1 VGRTLRAPVRRR
13 PDRDG
18 TTFVTTSICLAPAR
32 TIAYPQG
39 GGHLWVYLQWAL
51 GLRALGCRVIW
62 LEGIDPTD
70 SGHASREKVAALRA
84 RLQPYGFA
92 ESLALFSLDG
102 GPVPRDVA
110 DVALDLEAAGEAD
123 LLLNLWHSL
132 PASVVS
138 RFRRSAFV
146 DTDPGLLQVW
156 ITRGDVRVAPHHIS
170 FTIGET
176 VGTPEA
182 LFPDC
187 GLRWHYTRPPVFL
200 LQWPLTPVSSSA
212 PYTTVTHWWG
222 STFEFQGRT
231 INEEKHVSFLEYK
244 DLPSRTTAR
253 LELAIC
259 LAEHYEEWRARMEPL
274 GWKIREAW
282 EVTATPD
289 RYRAYVQQSRGEFS
303 CAKPSCVTLAN
314 AWISDRTLCYLASGK
329 PAVVQHTGQSRL
341 LPDAEG
347 LFRFRNMDEAVR
359 ALSAAES
366 DYARHSRLAR
376 ALAEE
381 FDARR
386 VVARV
391 LERALATG
399 RADRSERADRVG
411 TGS

>member
-1 VGRTLRAPVRRR
+1 VSTAVC
-13 PDRDG
+13 
-18 TTFVTTSICLAPAR
+18 IAPAR

-62 LEGIDPTD
+62 LEGIDPHD
-70 SGHASREKVAALRA
+70 PLHDSREKVAALKL
-84 RLQPYGFA
+84 RLRPYGLA
-92 ESLALFSLDG
+92 ESLALFSLNG
-102 GPVPRDVA
+102 GPLPRGVA
-110 DVALDLEAAGEAD
+110 DGALDLEAAAEAD

-138 RFRRSAFV
+138 RFRRTAFV
-146 DTDPGLLQVW
+146 DTDPGLLQIW
-156 ITRGDVRVAPHHIS
+156 MTRGDVQLAPHQIS

-200 LQWPLTPVSSSA
+200 LQWPSLPVTSSA

-244 DLPSRTTAR
+244 DLPSRTTVR

-259 LAEHYEEWRARMEPL
+259 LAEHFEDWRARMEPL

-282 EVTATPD
+282 EVSATPD
-289 RYRAYVQQSRGEFS
+289 RYRAYIQQSRGEFS
-303 CAKPSCVTLAN
+303 CAKPVCMTLAN

-329 PAVVQHTGQSRL
+329 PAVVQHTGKSRL

-359 ALSAAES
+359 ALSAAEA

-376 ALAEE
+376 ELAEE

-391 LERALATG
+391 LERALATS
-399 RADRSERADRVG
+399 RADRSVRADRAG
-411 TGS
+411 TRS

>member
-1 VGRTLRAPVRRR
+1 MS
-13 PDRDG
+13 
-18 TTFVTTSICLAPAR
+18 TTICLAPAR

-62 LEGIDPTD
+62 LEGIDPSD
-70 SGHASREKVAALRA
+70 SDLDSLEKVAALKL
-84 RLQPYGFA
+84 RLQPYGLA
-92 ESLALFSLDG
+92 ESLALFSLTG
-102 GPVPRDVA
+102 GPLPREVA
-110 DVALDLEAAGEAD
+110 DGALDLEAAAEAD

-156 ITRGDVRVAPHHIS
+156 MTRGDVRVAPHHIS

-182 LFPDC
+182 RFPDC
-187 GLRWHYTRPPVFL
+187 GIRWHHTRPPVFL
-200 LQWPLTPVSSSA
+200 REWPSARVGPSA

-222 STFEFQGRT
+222 STFEFEGRT
-231 INEEKHVSFLEYK
+231 INEEKCVSFLEYQ
-244 DLPSRTTAR
+244 DLPSKTSVR

-259 LAEHYEEWRARMEPL
+259 LAEHYEEWRARMEPR

-282 EVTATPD
+282 DVSATPE

-303 CAKPSCVTLAN
+303 CVKPSCVTLAN

-329 PAVVQHTGQSRL
+329 PAVVQHTGKSRV

-359 ALSAAES
+359 ALSTVES
-366 DYARHSRLAR
+366 DYGRHARLAR
-376 ALAEE
+376 ELAAQ
-381 FDARR
+381 FDARD

-391 LERALATG
+391 LERALAATG
-399 RADRSERADRVG
+399 SDRERAATAGARA
-411 TGS
+411 

>member
-1 VGRTLRAPVRRR
+1 MS
-13 PDRDG
+13 
-18 TTFVTTSICLAPAR
+18 TTVCLAPAR
-32 TIAYPQG
+32 TVAYPQG
-39 GGHLWVYLQWAL
+39 GGHLWVYLQWAH

-62 LEGIDPTD
+62 LEGIDPCD
-70 SGHASREKVAALRA
+70 SELDSREKVAALKL
-84 RLQPYGFA
+84 RLQPHGLA
-92 ESLALFSLDG
+92 ESVALFSLNDG
-102 GPVPRDVA
+102 PLPRGVA
-110 DVALDLEAAGEAD
+110 DGALDLEAAAEAD

-138 RFRRSAFV
+138 RFRRTAFV
-146 DTDPGLLQVW
+146 DTDPGLLQIW
-156 ITRGDVRVAPHHIS
+156 MTRGDVQVAPHHIS

-200 LQWPLTPVSSSA
+200 PQWPATPVDSSA

-231 INEEKHVSFLEYK
+231 INEEKNVSFLEYR
-244 DLPSRTTAR
+244 DLPYRTTVR

-259 LAEHYEEWRARMEPL
+259 LAEHYEDWRARMEPL
-274 GWKIREAW
+274 GWKIRDAW
-282 EVTATPD
+282 EVSATPD
-289 RYRAYVQQSRGEFS
+289 RYRAYIQQSRGEFS
-303 CAKPSCVTLAN
+303 CAKPVCMTLAN

-329 PAVVQHTGQSRL
+329 PAVVQHTGKSRL

-366 DYARHSRLAR
+366 DYARHSRHAR
-376 ALAEE
+376 SLAEE

-391 LERALATG
+391 LERALATS
-399 RADRSERADRVG
+399 RAERLERADRTG
-411 TGS
+411 TRS

>member
-1 VGRTLRAPVRRR
+1 MSTAV
-13 PDRDG
+13 
-18 TTFVTTSICLAPAR
+18 CLAPAR

-62 LEGIDPTD
+62 LEGIDPFD
-70 SGHASREKVAALRA
+70 SELDSREKVAALKL
-84 RLQPYGFA
+84 RLRPHGLA
-92 ESLALFSLDG
+92 ESLALFSLNG
-102 GPVPRDVA
+102 GPLPRGVA
-110 DVALDLEAAGEAD
+110 DGALDLEAAAEAD

-156 ITRGDVRVAPHHIS
+156 MTRGDVQVAPHHIS

-187 GLRWHYTRPPVFL
+187 GVRWHYTRPPVFL
-200 LQWPLTPVSSSA
+200 PQWPPTPVGSSA

-231 INEEKHVSFLEYK
+231 INEEKHVSFLEYQG
-244 DLPSRTTAR
+244 LPSRTTAR

-282 EVTATPD
+282 EVSATPD
-289 RYRAYVQQSRGEFS
+289 RYRAYIQQSRGEFS
-303 CAKPSCVTLAN
+303 CVKPSCVTLAN
-314 AWISDRTLCYLASGK
+314 AWVSDRTLCYLASGK
-329 PAVVQHTGQSRL
+329 PAVVQHTGKSRL
-341 LPDAEG
+341 LPNADG

-376 ALAEE
+376 QLAEE
-381 FDARR
+381 FDAPR

-391 LERALATG
+391 LERALATT
-399 RADRSERADRVG
+399 RADRARADAAATR
-411 TGS
+411 S

>member
-1 VGRTLRAPVRRR
+1 VS
-13 PDRDG
+13 
-18 TTFVTTSICLAPAR
+18 TTVCLAPAR
-32 TIAYPQG
+32 TVAYPQG
-39 GGHLWVYLQWAL
+39 SGHLWVYLQWAL

-62 LEGIDPTD
+62 LEGIDPSD
-70 SGHASREKVAALRA
+70 PEQDSREKVAALKF
-84 RLQPYGFA
+84 RLQPYGLA
-92 ESLALFSLDG
+92 ESVALFSLSG
-102 GPVPRDVA
+102 GPLPRDIA
-110 DVALDLEAAGEAD
+110 EGALDLEAAAEAD

-132 PASVVS
+132 PAAVVS

-156 ITRGDVRVAPHHIS
+156 ITRGDVQVAPHHIY

-187 GLRWHYTRPPVFL
+187 GLRWHYTRPPIFL
-200 LQWPLTPVSSSA
+200 LEWPPTPADSNA

-231 INEEKHVSFLEYK
+231 INEEKNVSFLEYQ
-244 DLPSRTTAR
+244 DLPSKTSVR

-259 LAEHYEEWRARMEPL
+259 LAEHYDDWRARMEPL

-282 EVTATPD
+282 DVSATPE
-289 RYRAYVQQSRGEFS
+289 RYRAYIQQSRGEFS
-303 CAKPSCVTLAN
+303 CAKPSCATLAN

-329 PAVVQHTGQSRL
+329 PAVVQHTGKSRL
-341 LPDAEG
+341 LPEAEG
-347 LFRFRNMDEAVR
+347 LFRFRNMEEAVR
-359 ALSAAES
+359 ALSAVES

-376 ALAEE
+376 TLAEE

-386 VVARV
+386 VVAQV
-391 LERALATG
+391 LERALATSFTE
-399 RADRSERADRVG
+399 RSERTNRAG
-411 TGS
+411 TYA

>member
-1 VGRTLRAPVRRR
+1 MS
-13 PDRDG
+13 
-18 TTFVTTSICLAPAR
+18 TTICLAPAR
-32 TIAYPQG
+32 TISYPQG

-62 LEGIDPTD
+62 LEGIDPSD
-70 SGHASREKVAALRA
+70 SDLDSLEKVAALKL
-84 RLQPYGFA
+84 RLQPYGLA

-102 GPVPRDVA
+102 GPLPREVA
-110 DVALDLEAAGEAD
+110 DGALDLEAAAEAD

-156 ITRGDVRVAPHHIS
+156 MTRGDVRVAPHHIA

-176 VGTPEA
+176 VGAPDA
-182 LFPDC
+182 RFPDC
-187 GLRWHYTRPPVFL
+187 GIRWHHTRPPVFL
-200 LQWPLTPVSSSA
+200 REWPSAPVGPSA

-231 INEEKHVSFLEYK
+231 INEEKCVSFLEYQ
-244 DLPSRTTAR
+244 DLPSKTSVR

-274 GWKIREAW
+274 GWRIREAW
-282 EVTATPD
+282 DVSATPEQ
-289 RYRAYVQQSRGEFS
+289 YRAYVQQSRGEFS
-303 CAKPSCVTLAN
+303 CVKPSCVTLAN

-329 PAVVQHTGQSRL
+329 PAVVQHTGKSRV

-359 ALSAAES
+359 ALSTVES
-366 DYARHSRLAR
+366 DYGRHARLAR
-376 ALAEE
+376 ELAAQ
-381 FDARR
+381 FDARD

-391 LERALATG
+391 LERALAATG
-399 RADRSERADRVG
+399 SDRERAATAGARA
-411 TGS
+411 

>member
-1 VGRTLRAPVRRR
+1 MSTAV
-13 PDRDG
+13 
-18 TTFVTTSICLAPAR
+18 CLAPAR

-62 LEGIDPTD
+62 LEGIDPSD
-70 SGHASREKVAALRA
+70 SELDSREKVAALKL
-84 RLQPYGFA
+84 RLRPYGLA
-92 ESLALFSLDG
+92 ESLALFSLNG
-102 GPVPRDVA
+102 GPLSRGVA
-110 DVALDLEAAGEAD
+110 DGTLDLEAAAEAD

-156 ITRGDVRVAPHHIS
+156 MTRGDVQLAPHHIS

-176 VGTPEA
+176 VGTQEA

-187 GLRWHYTRPPVFL
+187 GVRWHYTRPPVFL
-200 LQWPLTPVSSSA
+200 PQWPPTPVGSSA

-231 INEEKHVSFLEYK
+231 INEEKHVAFLEYQG
-244 DLPSRTTAR
+244 LPSRTTAR

-282 EVTATPD
+282 EVSATPD
-289 RYRAYVQQSRGEFS
+289 RYRAYIQQSRGEFS
-303 CAKPSCVTLAN
+303 CVKPSCVTLAN

-329 PAVVQHTGQSRL
+329 PAVVQYTGKSRL
-341 LPDAEG
+341 LPDADG

-376 ALAEE
+376 QLAEE
-381 FDARR
+381 FDAPR

-391 LERALATG
+391 LERALATT
-399 RADRSERADRVG
+399 RADGARADAAATR
-411 TGS
+411 S

>member
-1 VGRTLRAPVRRR
+1 MSTAV
-13 PDRDG
+13 
-18 TTFVTTSICLAPAR
+18 CLAPAR

-62 LEGIDPTD
+62 LEGIDPSD
-70 SGHASREKVAALRA
+70 SELDSREKVAALKL
-84 RLQPYGFA
+84 RLRPYGLA
-92 ESLALFSLDG
+92 ESLALFSLNG
-102 GPVPRDVA
+102 GPLSRGVA
-110 DVALDLEAAGEAD
+110 DGTLDLEAAAEAD

-156 ITRGDVRVAPHHIS
+156 MTRGDVQLAPHHIS

-187 GLRWHYTRPPVFL
+187 GVRWHYTRPPVFL
-200 LQWPLTPVSSSA
+200 LQWPPTPVGPSA
-212 PYTTVTHWWG
+212 PYTTITHWWG

-231 INEEKHVSFLEYK
+231 INEEKYVSFLEYQ
-244 DLPSRTTAR
+244 DLPSKTPVR

-259 LAEHYEEWRARMEPL
+259 LAEHYEEWRVRMEPL

-282 EVTATPD
+282 DVSATPNQ
-289 RYRAYVQQSRGEFS
+289 YRAYIQRSRGEFS
-303 CAKPSCVTLAN
+303 CAKLSCVTLAN

-329 PAVVQHTGQSRL
+329 PAVVQHTGKSRL

-366 DYARHSRLAR
+366 DYARHSRVARELA
-376 ALAEE
+376 AE

-391 LERALATG
+391 LERALATT
-399 RADRSERADRVG
+399 RADRARADAAATR
-411 TGS
+411 S

>member
-1 VGRTLRAPVRRR
+1 MRTTV
-13 PDRDG
+13 
-18 TTFVTTSICLAPAR
+18 CLAPAR

-51 GLRALGCRVIW
+51 GLQALGCRVVW
-62 LEGIDPTD
+62 LEGLDPSEPEQD
-70 SGHASREKVAALRA
+70 SREKVAALSA
-84 RLQPYGFA
+84 RLGAYGLA
-92 ESLALFSLDG
+92 ESLALFSLSG
-102 GPVPRDVA
+102 GPLPRGVA
-110 DVALDLEAAGEAD
+110 DGALDLEAAAEAD

-156 ITRGDVRVAPHHIS
+156 MTRGDVRVAPHHIF

-200 LQWPLTPVSSSA
+200 AQWPPNPVGSSA

-222 STFEFQGRT
+222 STFEFEGRT
-231 INEEKHVSFLEYK
+231 INEEKHVAFLEYS

-282 EVTATPD
+282 EVSATPE
-289 RYRAYVQQSRGEFS
+289 RYRAYIQQSRGEFS
-303 CAKPSCVTLAN
+303 CVKPSCVTLAN

-329 PAVVQHTGQSRL
+329 PAVVQHTGTSRI

-359 ALSAAES
+359 ALSTAES
-366 DYARHSRLAR
+366 DYGRHSRLAR
-376 ALAEE
+376 KLAAE
-381 FDARR
+381 FDARD
-386 VVARV
+386 VVERV
-391 LERALATG
+391 LERALAVTG
-399 RADRSERADRVG
+399 SDRERAAIAGARA
-411 TGS
+411 

>member
-1 VGRTLRAPVRRR
+1 MSTAV
-13 PDRDG
+13 
-18 TTFVTTSICLAPAR
+18 CLAPAR

-62 LEGIDPTD
+62 LEGIDPLD
-70 SGHASREKVAALRA
+70 SELDSREKVAALKL
-84 RLQPYGFA
+84 RLRPYGLA
-92 ESLALFSLDG
+92 ESLALFSLNG
-102 GPVPRDVA
+102 GPLSRGVA
-110 DVALDLEAAGEAD
+110 DGTLDLEAAAEAD

-156 ITRGDVRVAPHHIS
+156 MTRGDVQLAPHHIS

-187 GLRWHYTRPPVFL
+187 GVRWHYTRPPVFL
-200 LQWPLTPVSSSA
+200 PQWPPTPVGSSA

-231 INEEKHVSFLEYK
+231 INEEKYVSFLEYQ
-244 DLPSRTTAR
+244 DLPSKTPVR

-259 LAEHYEEWRARMEPL
+259 LAERYEEWRACMEPL
-274 GWKIREAW
+274 GWRIREAW
-282 EVTATPD
+282 EVTATPE
-289 RYRAYVQQSRGEFS
+289 RYRAYIQQSRGEFS

-329 PAVVQHTGQSRL
+329 PAVVQHTGTSRI
-341 LPDAEG
+341 LPDNEG

-359 ALSAAES
+359 ALSAVES
-366 DYARHSRLAR
+366 DYGRHSRLAR
-376 ALAEE
+376 ELAAQ
-381 FDARR
+381 FDARD

-391 LERALATG
+391 LERALAVTG
-399 RADRSERADRVG
+399 SDRERAAIAGAR
-411 TGS
+411 S

>member
-1 VGRTLRAPVRRR
+1 MSTAV
-13 PDRDG
+13 
-18 TTFVTTSICLAPAR
+18 CLAPAR

-62 LEGIDPTD
+62 LEGIDPSD
-70 SGHASREKVAALRA
+70 SELDSREKVAALKL
-84 RLQPYGFA
+84 RLRPYGLA
-92 ESLALFSLDG
+92 ESLALFSLNG
-102 GPVPRDVA
+102 GPLSRGVA
-110 DVALDLEAAGEAD
+110 DGTLDLEAAAEAD

-156 ITRGDVRVAPHHIS
+156 MTRGDVQLAPHHIS

-187 GLRWHYTRPPVFL
+187 GVRWHYTRPPVFL
-200 LQWPLTPVSSSA
+200 PQWPPTPVGSSA

-231 INEEKHVSFLEYK
+231 INEEKNVSFLEYH
-244 DLPSRTTAR
+244 DLPSRTSAR

-282 EVTATPD
+282 EVSATPD
-289 RYRAYVQQSRGEFS
+289 RYRAYIQQSRGEFS
-303 CAKPSCVTLAN
+303 CAKLSCVTLAN

-329 PAVVQHTGQSRL
+329 PAVVQHTGKSRL

-376 ALAEE
+376 ELAAE

-391 LERALATG
+391 LERALATT
-399 RADRSERADRVG
+399 RADRARADAAATR
-411 TGS
+411 S